1 MLLVFL
7 ELQAVNGSCLQ
18 LVLSDLDGSL
28 IHTLL
33 CAVLNH
39 GGTYHN
45 YVRTTPISTSVTKYN
60 SGV

>member
-1 MLLVFL
+1 M
-7 ELQAVNGSCLQ
+7 NGSCLQ

-28 IHTLL
+28 IYTLL